1 MRNIMERILESKN
14 IFVPQLGVVKAETF
28 STIYPFVNHYVLTE
42 KDYQESRAG
51 DIKELL
57 DIKTHITNP
66 YRRCVGGYERNINIF

>member
-51 DIKELL
+51 DI
-57 DIKTHITNP
+57 
-66 YRRCVGGYERNINIF
+66 